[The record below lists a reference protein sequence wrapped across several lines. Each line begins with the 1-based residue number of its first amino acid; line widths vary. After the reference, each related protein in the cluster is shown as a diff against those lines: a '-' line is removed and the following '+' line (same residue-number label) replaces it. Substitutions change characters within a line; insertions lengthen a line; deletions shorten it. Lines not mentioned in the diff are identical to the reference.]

1 MFGRTCYNYYQGG
14 KNMKKL
20 KNVLDG
26 RYKFMTKNPQAC
38 LWDES
43 PFSYFL
49 FTLIRHIR
57 V

>member
-1 MFGRTCYNYYQGG
+1 MKKGNKDMFDRTCYNYYQG

-38 LWDES
+38 LWE
-43 PFSYFL
+43 
-49 FTLIRHIR
+49 
-57 V
+57 